1 MSYRGGEK
9 YLSED
14 KRLVRDLESANAD
27 LIRWN
32 QQLEEQLEGRGVL
45 LRHERAVGLPVC
57 DRCGAVVANGEAHA
71 GWHAMVDDLA
81 AVARGDR
88 G

>member
-1 MSYRGGEK
+1 MSYQGGRK
-9 YLSED
+9 YRTAD
-14 KRLVRDLESANAD
+14 QQAVRDLESANAD

-57 DRCGAVVANGEAHA
+57 DRCGAVVANSQVHA
-71 GWHAMVDDLA
+71 AWHAMIDDLA
-81 AVARGDR
+81 AAGRGEL

>member
-9 YLSED
+9 YLSEE
-14 KRLVRDLESANAD
+14 RRMVRDLESANGD

-32 QQLEEQLEGRGVL
+32 QQLEEHLEGRGVL
-45 LRHERAVGLPVC
+45 LRHERAVGLPIC
-57 DRCGAVVANGEAHA
+57 ERCGAVVGNSQVHA
-71 GWHAMVDDLA
+71 AWHAMVDDLA
-81 AVARGDR
+81 EAGRGEL